1 MYVRFLLAS
10 LLGASLALGAHAWLY
25 PAASTT
31 GTPRAL
37 DIPATFTSSEYAAA
51 AAGLDFRPAAA
62 ASVDAV
68 VHVKTVSRS
77 RMPYNP
83 WMDLFGYALPEQV
96 QQGSGSGVVFGP
108 EGFIVTNHHV
118 IDGADAIEV
127 STNDNRT
134 FTATVVGSDPS
145 TDLAVLRVD
154 APSEGLP
161 FMKFGDSD
169 AVAVGEWVL
178 AVGNPF
184 DLTST
189 VTAGIVSAKARNL
202 SILRPDV
209 ARGAPPIESFIQTDA
224 AVNPGNSGGALVNT
238 RGELIGVNTAI
249 ASATGS
255 YSGYSFAIPASIVR
269 KVAEDL
275 VAYGRVQ
282 RAFLGIQVEP
292 ASEVRGVVIQEI
304 TPGSGAAD
312 ADLAKGDVLV
322 SVQGKP
328 VGSFAELQDAVARF
342 RPGDRVAVER
352 MRGGRT
358 AAVDVELRDA
368 AGSTRLLNR
377 SELEERTSFG
387 VLFSDLGPDA
397 ARRLGLKAGARAERV
412 EAGPF
417 KQAGIPA
424 GFVVAR
430 IDGKPI
436 ATAQDAHEVLLLARG
451 HVIVEGY
458 LPNGR
463 GAAFA
468 VKLGTGEPEK

>member
-1 MYVRFLLAS
+1 MDVRLVLAS
-10 LLGASLALGAHAWLY
+10 VLGAGIALGADALLDR
-25 PAASTT
+25 
-31 GTPRAL
+31 TPSGPPNSRTV
-37 DIPATFTSSEYAAA
+37 DIPATFTSGELAAA

-62 ASVDAV
+62 GSVDAV

-83 WMDLFGYALPEQV
+83 WMDLFGYTMPEQV
-96 QQGSGSGVVFGP
+96 QQGSGSGVVFGA

-118 IDGADAIEV
+118 IDGADEIEV

-134 FTATVVGSDPS
+134 FSATVVGTDPS
-145 TDLAVLRVD
+145 TDLAVLRID
-154 APSEGLP
+154 APAEGLP

-169 AVAVGEWVL
+169 AVTVGEWVL

-202 SILRPDV
+202 SILRPDF
-209 ARGAPPIESFIQTDA
+209 ARGAPSIESFIQTDA

-249 ASATGS
+249 ASSTGS

-282 RAFLGIQVEP
+282 RAFLGVQVDAARET
-292 ASEVRGVVIQEI
+292 RGVVIESI

-312 ADLAKGDVLV
+312 ADLERGDIIT
-322 SVQGKP
+322 SVQGKS
-328 VGSFAELQDAVARF
+328 VSSFAELQDAIARF

-352 MRGGRT
+352 QRNGR
-358 AAVDVELRDA
+358 AEAVEVELRDA
-368 AGSTRLLNR
+368 AGSTKLMNR
-377 SELEERTSFG
+377 SELEEKTSFG
-387 VLFSDLGPDA
+387 VMFSDASGEV
-397 ARRLGLKAGARAERV
+397 ARRSGVKEGARAEKV
-412 EAGPF
+412 EVGPF
-417 KQAGIPA
+417 KSAGIPT
-424 GFVVAR
+424 GFIVTR
-430 IDGKPI
+430 IDGKPVRN
-436 ATAQDAHEVLLLARG
+436 AQDAHEILLLSRG
-451 HVIVEGY
+451 NVIVEGY
-458 LPNGR
+458 LPNGL

-468 VKLGTGEPEK
+468 VKLTSPPANE

>member
-1 MYVRFLLAS
+1 MHVRFLLAS
-10 LLGASLALGAHAWLY
+10 FLGASIALGAHALLNPTP
-25 PAASTT
+25 PATAAA
-31 GTPRAL
+31 RAL
-37 DIPATFTSSEYAAA
+37 EIPATFTASDLAAA

-83 WMDLFGYALPEQV
+83 WMDLFGYTLPEQV

-134 FTATVVGSDPS
+134 FAATVVGSDPS

-154 APSEGLP
+154 APAEGLP
-161 FMKFGDSD
+161 FIKFGDSD
-169 AVAVGEWVL
+169 AVTVGEWVL

-292 ASEVRGVVIQEI
+292 AREMRGVVIQEI

-322 SVQGKP
+322 AVQGKP
-328 VGSFAELQDAVARF
+328 VSSFAELQDAVARF

-352 MRGGRT
+352 IRGGRSG
-358 AAVDVELRDA
+358 AVEVELRDA
-368 AGSTRLLNR
+368 AGSTQLLNR

-387 VLFSDLGPDA
+387 VVFSDLGPDA
-397 ARRLGLKAGARAERV
+397 VRRLGLKAGARADRV
-412 EAGPF
+412 DAGPF

-424 GFVVAR
+424 GFIVTR
-430 IDGKPI
+430 MDGKPI
-436 ATAQDAHEVLLLARG
+436 SSAQDAHEVLLLARG
-451 HVIVEGY
+451 HVVVEGY

-468 VKLGTGEPEK
+468 VKLSASEREK